1 MIEGAVAPGE
11 DDGVVFGARSDE
23 FPGIHFL
30 NAFELKVRIISLEFF
45 VKVLSFFFST
55 GGIREFVIKQIVH
68 IWRLSAVFLIITRN
82 QKIQFGFLNVNGRER
97 KPCEVVT
104 GTRKQKGAS
113 TKLRGLDPFE
123 SRICHGDPYAVRTRE
138 CILERDMS

>member
-30 NAFELKVRIISLEFF
+30 DAFELKVRKMSLEFLIES
-45 VKVLSFFFST
+45 LSFFFSA

-104 GTRKQKGAS
+104 GTRKQKRSLYEAPGTRS
-113 TKLRGLDPFE
+113 F
-123 SRICHGDPYAVRTRE
+123 RIED
-138 CILERDMS
+138 LSW

>member
-30 NAFELKVRIISLEFF
+30 DAFELKVRIISLEFF
-45 VKVLSFFFST
+45 VKFLSFFFSA

-82 QKIQFGFLNVNGRER
+82 QKIQFGFLNANEKRG
-97 KPCEVVT
+97 KPCDVVT
-104 GTRKQKGAS
+104 DTRKEKRSLYEAPGTRS
-113 TKLRGLDPFE
+113 F
-123 SRICHGDPYAVRTRE
+123 RIED
-138 CILERDMS
+138 LSW